1 MGWLCRAA
9 EFTVGG
15 QVMFFGLFKRAP
27 APVAKPKASQPRR
40 PARMPAVVDLP
51 PEPSSLEVTEGSDH
65 TDWALWEDSVAVL
78 DSRMESLHPSVKL
91 YRHEDE
97 TPTEIQDIEA
107 FARVRRKDP

>member
-1 MGWLCRAA
+1 
-9 EFTVGG
+9 
-15 QVMFFGLFKRAP
+15 MFFGLFKRAP
-27 APVAKPKASQPRR
+27 APVAKPKASKSTPSKPR
-40 PARMPAVVDLP
+40 PARRPSIVELP

-78 DSRMESLHPSVKL
+78 DSRMQSLHPSVKL

-107 FARVRRKDP
+107 FARVRHKDP

>member
-1 MGWLCRAA
+1 
-9 EFTVGG
+9 
-15 QVMFFGLFKRAP
+15 MFFGLFKRTPPPVVKPEAP
-27 APVAKPKASQPRR
+27 KRR
-40 PARMPAVVDLP
+40 SARQPAVAHLP

-78 DSRMESLHPSVKL
+78 DSRMQSLHPSVKL

>member
-1 MGWLCRAA
+1 
-9 EFTVGG
+9 
-15 QVMFFGLFKRAP
+15 MFFGLFKRTP
-27 APVAKPKASQPRR
+27 ALVAKPKASKRR
-40 PARMPAVVDLP
+40 PARQASVAHLP

-78 DSRMESLHPSVKL
+78 DSRMQSLHPSVKL

>member
-1 MGWLCRAA
+1 
-9 EFTVGG
+9 
-15 QVMFFGLFKRAP
+15 MFFGLFKRTP
-27 APVAKPKASQPRR
+27 VPVAKPKASKRR
-40 PARMPAVVDLP
+40 PARQPADAHLP

-65 TDWALWEDSVAVL
+65 SDWALWEDSVAVL
-78 DSRMESLHPSVKL
+78 DSRMQSLHPSVKL

>member
-1 MGWLCRAA
+1 
-9 EFTVGG
+9 
-15 QVMFFGLFKRAP
+15 MFFGLFKRTQ
-27 APVAKPKASQPRR
+27 APVAKPKAAKRR
-40 PARMPAVVDLP
+40 PARQPADAHLP

-78 DSRMESLHPSVKL
+78 DSRMQSLHPSVKL

>member
-1 MGWLCRAA
+1 
-9 EFTVGG
+9 
-15 QVMFFGLFKRAP
+15 MFFGLFKRAP
-27 APVAKPKASQPRR
+27 APVVKPKAAKRR
-40 PARMPAVVDLP
+40 PARKPADAHLP

-78 DSRMESLHPSVKL
+78 DSRMQSLQPSVKL

-107 FARVRRKDP
+107 FARVRHKDP

>member
-1 MGWLCRAA
+1 
-9 EFTVGG
+9 
-15 QVMFFGLFKRAP
+15 MFFGLFKRTP
-27 APVAKPKASQPRR
+27 APVAKPKASKRR
-40 PARMPAVVDLP
+40 PSRQAAVPHLP

-78 DSRMESLHPSVKL
+78 DSRMQSLHPSVKL

-107 FARVRRKDP
+107 FARVRHKDP

>member
-1 MGWLCRAA
+1 MI
-9 EFTVGG
+9 
-15 QVMFFGLFKRAP
+15 FGLFKRAP
-27 APVAKPKASQPRR
+27 APEAKPKAPKRR
-40 PARMPAVVDLP
+40 PVRKPADAHLP

-78 DSRMESLHPSVKL
+78 DSRMQSIQPSVKL

-107 FARVRRKDP
+107 FARVRHKDP